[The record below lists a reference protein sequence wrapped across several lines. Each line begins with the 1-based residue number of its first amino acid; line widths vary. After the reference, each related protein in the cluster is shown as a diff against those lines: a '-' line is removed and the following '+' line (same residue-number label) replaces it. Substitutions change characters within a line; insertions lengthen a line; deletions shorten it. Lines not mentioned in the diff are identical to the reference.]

1 MCTTF
6 MSNGRPAFILD
17 VGVHEYDTNHNE
29 TYYQSVPDY
38 GFDETAEFDERSG
51 RRTADEEWVM

>member
-51 RRTADEEWVM
+51 RRTADEE